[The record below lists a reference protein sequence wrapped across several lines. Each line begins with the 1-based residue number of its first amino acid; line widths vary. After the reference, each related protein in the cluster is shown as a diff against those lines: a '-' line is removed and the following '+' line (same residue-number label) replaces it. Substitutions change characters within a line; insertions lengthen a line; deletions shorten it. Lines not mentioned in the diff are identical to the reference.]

1 MKKLFYLASAA
12 IVATMLF
19 SCAKVENNIQSSDKG
34 TIKVELTATT
44 DIHDSKVTIAA
55 KGGDKYPVTWD
66 AEGERLMMYEVTSSG
81 NKSYTSAEEYTLSSG
96 NKTASFTFEVA
107 VKEAE
112 SYDYYFF
119 SPAAVVAGL
128 SNEKFN
134 VKLPASQK
142 PGATSADPASIVLQ
156 ATALAQSSQT
166 ASFNANFKMISAVG
180 KMTLK
185 NLPLEAGESVT
196 SVSIQATGKDFAA
209 TANLGTDGT
218 LSHHSA
224 SSDNISV
231 DVSSLTTTGDFDVWF
246 NCWPCTMEAGDKLV
260 ITANTDDAIYTRE
273 IVLTAAKEFKAGA
286 VNEITVDMSSAE
298 KPEIIKYNLTDLGS
312 ISATDVVVITMK
324 IGDEYYAMSND
335 KGTGAAPA
343 AALVE
348 VKDNAISNPA
358 ENLKWNI
365 TSSEGAYVISPNG
378 DANKVLYTTDINNGA
393 RVGTKA
399 GASWVLDAVLDNK
412 YLKFNTKS
420 FDRNI
425 GVYNNADWRTY
436 KKENG
441 AAHGNIKDQQV
452 FFFAYSDSRTPQNLS
467 FPKASY
473 EVELGS
479 TFTAPTVSGAQTAV
493 TYSSS
498 NPAVATINETTG
510 AVTLVAAGTTI
521 ITASAAADK
530 TYKAGSA
537 NYTLTVS
544 STAALQTMDE
554 IFAAATTAGSTAT
567 SVKIRF
573 NNWVISGV
581 KGSNAYLTDGT
592 KGLIIYDSSHGFE
605 IGDKL
610 SGTVSCKVQL
620 YKKSA
625 ELTQLKSTAMGL
637 TVTKGGTVSP
647 ANITI
652 ANLSGVNTGALIM
665 FESLSYDGTDF
676 SDGTNTIKPYG
687 TFFTL
692 PTFVKGYNYKVTGV
706 YIQFDDTKEIAPR
719 SNDDIVTLTK
729 FLSATANKTSV
740 AAEGETI
747 TVDVDTNVDSWTAT
761 SSDNTNFTISNKTA
775 NSFQVVVSAN
785 ASTTETRT
793 CTITVS
799 ASGVDAAQ
807 IVLTQVKKGGS
818 SDVTETLVIGDF
830 AKANKWE
837 NAKQYYSAATAH
849 VTYTASGTGNNCKY
863 YSSNKSWRFYK
874 SGNGKITI
882 SVPDDKIIK
891 KIEMTE
897 TLNLNVPDGWS
908 FNSGTFTPEQG
919 TSTNTVSITNNDTD
933 TSQILTIA
941 VTYGE

>member
-1 MKKLFYLASAA
+1 MKKSFYLASAA

-19 SCAKVENNIQSSDKG
+19 SCAKVENNIQPSDKG

-44 DIHDSKVTIAA
+44 DTHDSKVTIAA

-218 LSHHSA
+218 FSHHNA
-224 SSDNISV
+224 STDKITV
-231 DVSSLTTTGDFDVWF
+231 DVSDLATTSDFDVWF
-246 NCWPCTMEAGDKLV
+246 NCWPCKLETGDKL
-260 ITANTDDAIYTRE
+260 IIAANTEDAIYTRE
-273 IVLTAAKEFKAGA
+273 ISLTAAKEFKAGS

-298 KPEIIKYNLTDLGS
+298 KPEIIEFKLTALKDIQAS
-312 ISATDVVVITMK
+312 DAVVITMK
-324 IGDEYYAMSND
+324 VDDVYYAMAND
-335 KGTGAAPA
+335 KGASAAPSA
-343 AALVE
+343 VQVSVNNNTITSPDA
-348 VKDNAISNPA
+348 
-358 ENLKWNI
+358 NLKWNI
-365 TSSEGAYVISPNG
+365 STAEGAYVISPDG
-378 DANKVLYTTDINNGA
+378 DASRVLYTTDGNNNV
-393 RVGTKA
+393 RVGEKDK
-399 GASWVLDAVLDNK
+399 ASWILDAALDNK
-412 YLKFNTKS
+412 YLKFNTTT
-420 FDRNI
+420 FDRNL
-425 GVYNNADWRTY
+425 GVYNKSDWRTY
-436 KKENG
+436 KKSGG
-441 AAHGNIKDQQV
+441 AVGSNIANQQV

-479 TFTAPTVSGAQTAV
+479 TFTAPAVSGAQTAV

-498 NPAVATINETTG
+498 NPAVATINETSG

-625 ELTQLKSTAMGL
+625 ELTQLTSTAMGL

-665 FESLSYDGTDF
+665 FESLSYNGTDF

-729 FLSATANKTSV
+729 FLSATTNKTSI

-785 ASTTETRT
+785 ASTTENRT

-818 SDVTETLVIGDF
+818 SDVTETLVIGDY
-830 AKANKWE
+830 AKANNWE
-837 NAKQYYSAATAH
+837 DSKPYTSASTAN

-874 SGNGKITI
+874 TGGGKITI

-891 KIEMTE
+891 KIEMTG
-897 TLNLNVPDGWS
+897 TLNLNVPEGWS
-908 FNSGTFTPEQG
+908 FSNSTFTPKQG
-919 TSTNTVSITNNDTD
+919 TSTNTVSITNNTSN